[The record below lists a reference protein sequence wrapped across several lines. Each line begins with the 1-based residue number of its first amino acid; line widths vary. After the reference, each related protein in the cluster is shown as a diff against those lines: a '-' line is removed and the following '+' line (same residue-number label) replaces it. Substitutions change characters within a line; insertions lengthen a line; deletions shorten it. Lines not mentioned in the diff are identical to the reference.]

1 MTYIAHNHLA
11 MRKFFYVGAI
21 GLILFEALNVYFI
34 MPMPG
39 SQRSES
45 IDLAYFLYH
54 SRINFR
60 ALFILFMALGLIPNW
75 RTHRWTTIILLG
87 LSGLAYWASNYY
99 MAADHMFYQPKS
111 KAMAPAAENSIG
123 QEKLVLG
130 VVNGTE
136 ARAYPI
142 QLIAYHHQV
151 LDTVAGKVLM
161 VTYCSVCRTG
171 RVYEPSVDGK
181 PETFRLVG
189 MDHFNAMFEDSRTG
203 SWWRQATGEAIAGDF
218 KGKSIPEY
226 PSRQMTLG
234 QWLAL
239 YPGSRIFQPDTFFVD
254 KYKGLAR
261 YDSGL
266 GKSDLTRTDT
276 SSWAE
281 KSWVVGIVQNR
292 KAKAYD
298 WNRLK
303 KERKIQDVVGG
314 VPVLIVMGKDNMSF
328 FAFKLPEDYE
338 GFRMDGDS
346 LRAGT
351 VAWDLK
357 GATPGNA
364 PVLVPINAYQEFWH
378 SWRTFHPGTA
388 RYE

>member
-1 MTYIAHNHLA
+1 
-11 MRKFFYVGAI
+11 MRKFFFI
-21 GLILFEALNVYFI
+21 GSICFILFELMNVYFI

-39 SQRSES
+39 SQRSDS
-45 IDLAYFLYH
+45 IDIAYFLYR
-54 SRINFR
+54 SRVNLR
-60 ALFILFMALGLIPNW
+60 ILFLFSMGLGLLPAL
-75 RTHRWTTIILLG
+75 RSHRWVTLLLLV
-87 LSGLAYWASNYY
+87 LSGLAFWAANYN

-111 KAMAPAAENSIG
+111 KSMAPAAENQIG
-123 QEKLVLG
+123 SEKLVLG
-130 VVNGTE
+130 VVNGDE

-151 LDTVAGKVLM
+151 LDTVAGKPLM

-171 RVYEPSVDGK
+171 RVFEPLVDGK

-203 SWWRQATGEAIAGDF
+203 SWWRQATGEAVAGDL
-218 KGKSIPEY
+218 KGKFIPEY

-239 YPGSRIFQPDTFFVD
+239 YPDSRIFQKDTFFVD
-254 KYKGLAR
+254 KYKGLSR

-266 GKSDLTRTDT
+266 GKSELTRTDT
-276 SSWAE
+276 SSWAD
-281 KSWVVGIVQNR
+281 KSWVIGIVQGG

-303 KERKIQDVVGG
+303 REGTIQDKVGG
-314 VPVLIVMGKDNMSF
+314 VPVLIVMGKDKMSF
-328 FAFKLPEDYE
+328 FAYKTPEAYQ
-338 GFRMDGDS
+338 GFTLSGDS
-346 LRAGT
+346 LRAGS

-357 GATPGNA
+357 GATPGDA
-364 PVLVPINAYQEFWH
+364 PALQPISAYQEFWH
-378 SWRTFHPGTA
+378 SWRTFHPGTE
-388 RYE
+388 R

>member
-1 MTYIAHNHLA
+1 
-11 MRKFFYVGAI
+11 MRKFFYIGAVC
-21 GLILFEALNVYFI
+21 LIIFELMNVYFI

-39 SQRSES
+39 SQRSDS
-45 IDLAYFLYH
+45 IDVAYFLYR
-54 SRINFR
+54 SRVNLR
-60 ALFILFMALGLIPNW
+60 ALFGFSMLLGLLPAW
-75 RTHRWTTIILLG
+75 RTHKWITLLLLV
-87 LSGLAYWASNYY
+87 LSGLAYWAANYY
-99 MAADHMFYQPKS
+99 MAADHMFYQPKE
-111 KAMAPAAENSIG
+111 KAMAPAAQNRIG

-130 VVNGTE
+130 VVNNGE

-151 LDTVAGKVLM
+151 LDTVAGKPLM

-171 RVYEPSVDGK
+171 RVYEPLVDGK

-203 SWWRQATGEAIAGDF
+203 SWWRQATGEAIAGDL

-239 YPGSRIFQPDTFFVD
+239 YPNSRVFQPDTFFVD

-261 YDSGL
+261 YDSGK

-276 SSWAE
+276 SSWAD
-281 KSWVVGIVQNR
+281 KSWVVGIDING
-292 KAKAYD
+292 KAKAFD

-303 KERKIQDVVGG
+303 KERIIQDKVGG
-314 VPVLIVMGKDNMSF
+314 VPVMIVMGKDDMSF
-328 FAFKLPEDYE
+328 FAFKVPDVPSK
-338 GFRMDGDS
+338 FTISNDS
-346 LRAGT
+346 LHAGPL
-351 VAWDLK
+351 AWDLK
-357 GATPGNA
+357 GTAPGTA
-364 PVLVPINAYQEFWH
+364 PALEPVNAYQEFWH
-378 SWRTFHPGTA
+378 SWRTFHPGTEK
-388 RYE
+388 Y